1 MYRIYADDDVIYD
14 STIDDQRI
22 EKGELTLEL
31 GKSGSFS
38 MSIYSDH
45 PAYDTIV
52 KMKTIIKITRDGKI
66 IFRGRVLNDST
77 DYWGLRTLTSEGE
90 LSFLQDTIMRPYTF
104 KGTPEELFNKI
115 INNHNE
121 QADDAK
127 KFNVGRITVKDSNDY
142 ISRKNTAYDSSLANI
157 KSRLL
162 EDATGGY
169 IIIDHNDGKDTPTIN
184 YLSQYD
190 GKATQTVEFGKNLKD
205 FVKSSKGDDL
215 ATAVIPLGAKIEETD
230 ADGNTV
236 TDSEKRT
243 TIESVNDG
251 KDYIYDSNAA
261 SIYGMIYKT
270 AEFNDVHDP
279 SILLKRGQS
288 YLSASVNLAISIEL
302 KAIDLHLLDRS
313 IEAFNIGDYIRVIS
327 EPHNFDA
334 TMLCTKQTIDLLKPD
349 GDTLTLGYAY
359 ATLTDAAAKNASA
372 IRHINE
378 MSTSV
383 TKATA
388 DAEKALENYTKIIKE
403 IGTTSGDVSSTATAV
418 TENARNIAKNT
429 ASINSNKNDIATNAS
444 NIASN
449 TQKINA
455 NTDSISTLSATVSK
469 NSADIKANTASI
481 NTNADS
487 IAANASRITAAE
499 NAIASDAA
507 RITANTSAISSN
519 SDKITA
525 NANSISANAARI
537 ETNTENI
544 SSNASRITANEHATS
559 NNAEKIGDV
568 EKRLDEDEKKIK
580 SNADSIASAVTRISA
595 NEASIASNASNIS
608 TVSAKTDS
616 NSDRITALE
625 NATPQGSGATS
636 EEITAMKADIKTNTD
651 DIALL
656 KTQEQTS
663 ADDIARLKGDVST
676 NQSSISKNTQNIAN
690 VSKKATQ
697 NANAISSAQSSIRKN
712 RDGITTLRT
721 DVDTLKANVATNTQD
736 IATLKSNAGSS
747 SSSSS
752 GGGASVS
759 EIMNKIYPVGSIY
772 MTTAD
777 VDPATIFGGTW
788 ERIKDRFLLA
798 AGEDHA
804 PGETGGAESVQL
816 TLTEIPNHEHDEMY
830 ASKRKSYDEEGTEIQ
845 IIPPQATY
853 PNNEAY
859 HVVVEKGGV
868 ESWNGA
874 HDYHTGWVR
883 PQKGPTW
890 DEDDTDIVQSR
901 GWAHENMPP
910 YLAVHCWQRLTL

>member
-77 DYWGLRTLTSEGE
+77 DYWGLRTLTCEGE

-169 IIIDHNDGKDTPTIN
+169 LIIDHNDGKDTPTIN

-230 ADGNTV
+230 ADGNAA

-279 SILLKRGQS
+279 SILLKRGKS

-302 KAIDLHLLDRS
+302 KAIDLHLIDRS
-313 IEAFNIGDYIRVIS
+313 IEAFNIGDYIRVLS

-372 IRHINE
+372 IRRINE

-481 NTNADS
+481 NANADS
-487 IAANASRITAAE
+487 IAANASRITVAE

-519 SDKITA
+519 SDK
-525 NANSISANAARI
+525 
-537 ETNTENI
+537 
-544 SSNASRITANEHATS
+544 ITANEHATS

-595 NEASIASNASNIS
+595 NETSIASNASNIS
-608 TVSAKTDS
+608 TVSEKTDS

-636 EEITAMKADIKTNTD
+636 EETTAMKADIKTNTD

-663 ADDIARLKGDVST
+663 ADDIARLKSDVST

-804 PGETGGAESVQL
+804 PGETGGAEYVQL
-816 TLTEIPNHEHDEMY
+816 TLNEIPNHEHNEMY

-859 HVVVEKGGV
+859 HVVVQKGGV
-868 ESWNGA
+868 ESWNEA
-874 HDYHTGWVR
+874 HDYHTGWAR

-890 DEDDTDIVQSR
+890 DEDDTDIVQAR
-901 GWAHENMPP
+901 GREHENMPP

>member
-52 KMKTIIKITRDGKI
+52 KMKTIIKITRDGRI

-77 DYWGLRTLTSEGE
+77 DYWGLRTLTCEGE

-169 IIIDHNDGKDTPTIN
+169 LIIDHNDGKDTPTIN

-215 ATAVIPLGAKIEETD
+215 ATAVIPLGAKIEEKD
-230 ADGNTV
+230 ADGNAT

-313 IEAFNIGDYIRVIS
+313 IEAFNTGDYIRVIS

-469 NSADIKANTASI
+469 NSADIKVNTASI

-507 RITANTSAISSN
+507 RIAANTSAISSN
-519 SDKITA
+519 SDK
-525 NANSISANAARI
+525 
-537 ETNTENI
+537 
-544 SSNASRITANEHATS
+544 ITANEHATS

-568 EKRLDEDEKKIK
+568 EKRLGEDEKKIK

-608 TVSAKTDS
+608 TVSTKTDS

-663 ADDIARLKGDVST
+663 ADDIARLKSDVST
-676 NQSSISKNTQNIAN
+676 NQSSISKNTQNIAS

-736 IATLKSNAGSS
+736 IATLKSNAGS

-816 TLTEIPNHEHDEMY
+816 ALTEMPNHEHNEMY

-853 PNNEAY
+853 PNSEAY
-859 HVVVEKGGV
+859 HVVVQKGGV
-868 ESWNGA
+868 ESWNEA

-890 DEDDTDIVQSR
+890 DEDDTDIVQAR
-901 GWAHENMPP
+901 GREHENMPP

>member
-77 DYWGLRTLTSEGE
+77 DYWGLRTLTCEGE

-127 KFNVGRITVKDSNDY
+127 KFNIGRITVKDSNDY

-169 IIIDHNDGKDTPTIN
+169 LIIDHNDGKDTPTIN

-215 ATAVIPLGAKIEETD
+215 ATAVIPLGAKIEEKD
-230 ADGNTV
+230 ADGNAT

-403 IGTTSGDVSSTATAV
+403 MGTTSGDVSSTATAV

-455 NTDSISTLSATVSK
+455 NTDSISALSATVSQ
-469 NSADIKANTASI
+469 NSTDIRANTASI
-481 NTNADS
+481 NANADS
-487 IAANASRITAAE
+487 IVANASRITAAE

-525 NANSISANAARI
+525 N
-537 ETNTENI
+537 
-544 SSNASRITANEHATS
+544 EHATS

-568 EKRLDEDEKKIK
+568 EKRLGEDEKKIK

-608 TVSAKTDS
+608 TVSAKTAS

-625 NATPQGSGATS
+625 NATPQGSGAPS
-636 EEITAMKADIKTNTD
+636 EEITAMKANIKTNTD

-656 KTQEQTS
+656 KRQEQTS
-663 ADDIARLKGDVST
+663 ADDIARLKSDVST
-676 NQSSISKNTQNIAN
+676 NQTSISKNTQNIAS

-721 DVDTLKANVATNTQD
+721 DVDTLKANVATNTHD

-816 TLTEIPNHEHDEMY
+816 SLTEIPNHEHNEMY

-868 ESWNGA
+868 ESWNEA

-890 DEDDTDIVQSR
+890 DEDDTDIVQAR
-901 GWAHENMPP
+901 GREHENMPP